1 MFNIPMVWVWLA
13 LAVVF
18 AIVEVATTSIVSIWF
33 ALGSI
38 AGLVAAWLAPDALW
52 LQLVLFIAVSAVT
65 LYFTRPVL
73 SRYILKKTPT
83 NADMLIG
90 SKAEVV
96 EAISPSQSG
105 RVKVGDLTWMAKS
118 CDEIPVGQLCIIEK
132 IEGASL
138 IVKKAETTVSAH
150 N

>member
-65 LYFTRPVL
+65 LYFTR
-73 SRYILKKTPT
+73 
-83 NADMLIG
+83 
-90 SKAEVV
+90 
-96 EAISPSQSG
+96 
-105 RVKVGDLTWMAKS
+105 
-118 CDEIPVGQLCIIEK
+118 
-132 IEGASL
+132 
-138 IVKKAETTVSAH
+138 
-150 N
+150 